1 VTPPRVRLGRELVLG
16 CLAAVLP
23 AMMLLSLTL
32 GVYPVPARVVG
43 RVLASLVLP
52 APLLQDASA
61 EAQFVVVQVV
71 RLPRVVLATLAGAG
85 LGLSGAA
92 LQGLFRNPLVG
103 PDIIGV
109 SAGAACGG
117 VLAILLAW
125 PAPGVVTAA
134 FAGGLLAVVLASGLA
149 RLGRGSGLLGVVLAG
164 VVVSA
169 FFSAVLALA
178 EFLADPQATLPSIVY
193 WLMGSFAGADQAK
206 VATLAVP
213 TLAGSVLLLGL
224 RWRLN
229 LLSLGDVDAQALG
242 LRVARLRWAVV
253 ALCALLVAA
262 QVSVS
267 GIVGW
272 VGLIVPHLAR
282 MLVGPDHRRLLPA
295 AGLLGGVFTLGVD
308 DLARSVADQELPI
321 GLLTALVGTPVFAL
335 LFWRAQAGGWR
346 RD

>member
-1 VTPPRVRLGRELVLG
+1 MRRPFARGLLGP
-16 CLAAVLP
+16 LALTGLLP
-23 AMMLLSLTL
+23 FAMLLSLL
-32 GVYPVPARVVG
+32 IGAYPVRVAHVAQIVGALLLPWPMPAQPGWSETEQVVI
-43 RVLASLVLP
+43 
-52 APLLQDASA
+52 QI
-61 EAQFVVVQVV
+61 V
-71 RLPRVVLATLAGAG
+71 RLPRVVLATLAGTG

-92 LQGLFRNPLVG
+92 LQGMFRNPLVG

-125 PAPGVVTAA
+125 PGAGVVALA
-134 FAGGLLAVVLASGLA
+134 FAGGLLAVALASGLA
-149 RLGRGSGLLGVVLAG
+149 RPGRGSGLLGLILAG
-164 VVVSA
+164 VIVSA
-169 FFSAVLALA
+169 FFSALLTLA
-178 EFLADPQATLPSIVY
+178 EYVADPQSTLPSIVY
-193 WLMGSFAGADQAK
+193 WLMGSFAGADGDK
-206 VATLAVP
+206 VATLATP
-213 TLAGSVLLLGL
+213 TLACGGLLLGL

-229 LLSLGDVDAQALG
+229 LLSLGDVDATALG
-242 LRVARLRWAVV
+242 LRTGWLRWAMIALV
-253 ALCALLVAA
+253 ALIVAA

-295 AGLLGGVFTLGVD
+295 AGLIGGLFTLGID
-308 DLARSVADQELPI
+308 DIARSVAGQELPI

-335 LFWRAQAGGWR
+335 LFWRTQGGGWR